1 MDAVTIHEAR
11 DEQVAGPSQPEAQ
24 PGLVADDGRGP
35 LRRCI
40 VTRESRPRR
49 ELLRLVIGPDG
60 TVVPDIEGRLP
71 GRGLWITPERSVI
84 DQALRRGL
92 FAKVAKRQV
101 TAPAD
106 LAARIEAGLSRR
118 CLDLLG
124 LARRAGQATA
134 GFEKVRSRLREGKV
148 GLLIEAADGAAD
160 GRRKLVDLAA
170 ALAGDGAGLPMM
182 TVLSAAELASALG
195 RETAVHVAVAP
206 GRLATLLR
214 DEAARLAGLRA
225 APATGPAGGSA
236 GGEDVGAKKRAIGTK
251 ND

>member
-1 MDAVTIHEAR
+1 MDAMTMHEAR
-11 DEQVAGPSQPEAQ
+11 DDRVAPARTEQQ
-24 PGLVADDGRGP
+24 ADGGRPAP

-49 ELLRLVIGPDG
+49 ELLRLVIAPDG

-84 DQALRRGL
+84 AEALRRGL
-92 FAKVAKRQV
+92 IAKAAKRQV

-106 LAARIEAGLSRR
+106 LAERIEAGLARR

-124 LARRAGQATA
+124 LARRAGQAVA

-148 GLLIEAADGAAD
+148 GLLVEAADGAAD
-160 GRRKLVDLAA
+160 GRRKLADLAA
-170 ALAGDGAGLPMM
+170 AQGDGAGVPIMA
-182 TVLSAAELASALG
+182 VLSAAELAAALG

-206 GRLATLLR
+206 GRLASLLQ
-214 DEAARLAGLRA
+214 DEAGRLAGLRA
-225 APATGPAGGSA
+225 VPANGLTSGEGVGGQEKS
-236 GGEDVGAKKRAIGTK
+236 DRNQK
-251 ND
+251 

>member
-1 MDAVTIHEAR
+1 MDAVTMHEAGDDR
-11 DEQVAGPSQPEAQ
+11 VAGPIQPEAQ
-24 PGLVADDGRGP
+24 AGHPADDGREP

-40 VTRESRPRR
+40 VTRGVRPRR
-49 ELLRLVIGPDG
+49 ELLRLVIAPDG

-71 GRGLWITPERSVI
+71 GRGLWITPARPVI
-84 DQALRRGL
+84 AEALRRGL
-92 FAKVAKRQV
+92 IAKAAKRQV

-106 LAARIEAGLSRR
+106 LALRVEAGLTRR

-170 ALAGDGAGLPMM
+170 ALAGDGARVPMM
-182 TVLSAAELASALG
+182 TVLSAAELAAALG

-206 GRLATLLR
+206 GRLASLLR

-225 APATGPAGGSA
+225 APASGSAHGPAS
-236 GGEDVGAKKRAIGTK
+236 GEDVGGQEKSDRNEK
-251 ND
+251 

>member
-1 MDAVTIHEAR
+1 MDAVTMHEAR
-11 DEQVAGPSQPEAQ
+11 DDRVAGPIQPEAQ
-24 PGLVADDGRGP
+24 TGRPADDGREP

-49 ELLRLVIGPDG
+49 ELLRLVIAPDG

-71 GRGLWITPERSVI
+71 GRGLWITPARPVI
-84 DQALRRGL
+84 AEALRRGL
-92 FAKVAKRQV
+92 IAKAAKRQV

-106 LAARIEAGLSRR
+106 LADRIEAGLTRR

-170 ALAGDGAGLPMM
+170 ALAGDGARVPMM
-182 TVLSAAELASALG
+182 TVLSAAELAAALG

-206 GRLATLLR
+206 GRLASLLR

-225 APATGPAGGSA
+225 APASGSAHGPAS
-236 GGEDVGAKKRAIGTK
+236 GEDVGGQEKSDRNEK
-251 ND
+251 